1 MTIIL
6 LIVFILLVLIPGI
19 IISVAYFNKGV
30 DFTDILA
37 RFMVI
42 VQSPID
48 FIRNFSGNT
57 LTVVRASLSKT
68 LNSVGISGEHYFQRI
83 IGAFLFTACFLLSNI
98 VSFVTNSQTISGF
111 LSSSI
116 PDEEKLSLA
125 QGVMNF
131 LMVNPEELITLEL
144 VAMIVLFAAMLLDII
159 GITHLSAF
167 LSKERLNKWLRLSVG
182 IILSVMTV
190 YSVYLFFETGVTR
203 ANVVFAESN
212 ENSSEVVNTGD
223 EELSTNSDNQNEYS
237 KSARTILIGIPII
250 AAVGDA
256 LSALGILP
264 MLVLISV
271 PIFIALIIPIWI
283 ISSISNLLSTLLNYI
298 YNFYLS
304 ILNLVRQQNNISQ
317 DDNMNSTSNNT
328 ASDQPDTSVDD
339 SNISKDP
346 EVNPDSQTDTNQ
358 GSTDNNNNDKS
369 NGNNNGN
376 DNNNNFE
383 SDDRD
388 FNPFN
393 N

>member
-6 LIVFILLVLIPGI
+6 LLIFILLVLIPGI

-48 FIRNFSGNT
+48 FIRNSSGT
-57 LTVVRASLSKT
+57 FLTTVRSSLSKT

-83 IGAFLFTACFLLSNI
+83 IGAMLFTACFLLSNI

-111 LSSSI
+111 LSSSV

-125 QGVMNF
+125 QEVMNI

-223 EELSTNSDNQNEYS
+223 EELSTNNDNQNEYS

-271 PIFIALIIPIWI
+271 PIFIVLIIPIWI
-283 ISSISNLLSTLLNYI
+283 ISSISNLLSTMLNYI

-304 ILNLVRQQNNISQ
+304 ILNLVRQQNNFSH
-317 DDNMNSTSNNT
+317 DDDMNNTSNNT
-328 ASDQPDTSVDD
+328 TSDQPDTLVDD
-339 SNISKDP
+339 SNTTKDTD
-346 EVNPDSQTDTNQ
+346 VNPDSQTDTNQ

-369 NGNNNGN
+369 NDDNNGN
-376 DNNNNFE
+376 DDNNNFE

>member
-6 LIVFILLVLIPGI
+6 LIIFILLVLIPGI
-19 IISVAYFNKGV
+19 IISVAYFNKGI
-30 DFTDILA
+30 DFTDLLA

-57 LTVVRASLSKT
+57 LAVVRASLSKT

-83 IGAFLFTACFLLSNI
+83 IGALLFTACFLLSNI

-111 LSSSI
+111 LSSSV

-125 QGVMNF
+125 QEVMNF

-212 ENSSEVVNTGD
+212 ENSSEVINTTD
-223 EELSTNSDNQNEYS
+223 EDVSINSENQDEYS

-283 ISSISNLLSTLLNYI
+283 ISSISNLLSTMLNYI

-304 ILNLVRQQNNISQ
+304 ILNLVRQQNNISH
-317 DDNMNSTSNNT
+317 DDDINNTSNNT
-328 ASDQPDTSVDD
+328 ESDQPDTSVDD
-339 SNISKDP
+339 SNTTKDP
-346 EVNPDSQTDTNQ
+346 DVSTNSQTDTNQ
-358 GSTDNNNNDKS
+358 GSADNNE
-369 NGNNNGN
+369 GNNKNDGN
-376 DNNNNFE
+376 EGNTDFE
-383 SDDRD
+383 NDERD